1 MLRMND
7 APTWV
12 ERTCRIA
19 KSWRIGAESVREHFQ
34 RAAPDLSDEPSFL
47 AAVRGHLRSQPE
59 LVHAWQS
66 YVDDKRGTPSPYLD
80 LRSAEVGWMNTRG
93 KREDISRHDDEFDA
107 AAQFIW
113 REANWVLTRQRVT

>member
-1 MLRMND
+1 MMPQYGLN
-7 APTWV
+7 
-12 ERTCRIA
+12 ERAGSPRRGGLALNRSENIFNGLLP
-19 KSWRIGAESVREHFQ
+19 I
-34 RAAPDLSDEPSFL
+34 LSDEPSFL

-113 REANWVLTRQRVT
+113 REAGWVLTRQRVT